1 MVLVGCERGDKA
13 HIEPVAVSRCERG
26 IQRATAKN
34 TMKDAMEIY
43 YAECAGIHS
52 EPLCR
57 NAFKSAAKAP
67 LDKQLSMIALGCS
80 RAYCPI
86 LGEGAFE
93 ICRKD
98 FQASGESLSR
108 AWPPFH
114 GAIVAREAGG
124 MNQRVNNALLRL
136 YVHTRSLASAE
147 AEEPPTPAASPA
159 DAGKTDA
166 AKTDAA
172 PASSGAPPS
181 ASAKKPAAAAS
192 AAPASPK

>member
-1 MVLVGCERGDKA
+1 VLAGCERGDKA

-26 IQRATAKN
+26 IQRATSKN
-34 TMKDAMEIY
+34 TMKEAMEIY
-43 YAECAGIHS
+43 YEECAGIHS

-57 NAFKSAAKAP
+57 NAFKTAAHAP
-67 LDKQLSMIALGCS
+67 LDKQLSTISLGCS

-93 ICRKD
+93 ICRKG
-98 FQASGESLSR
+98 FQASEESLAR

-114 GAIVAREAGG
+114 GAVVAREAGG

-147 AEEPPTPAASPA
+147 ADAPAPSAASA
-159 DAGKTDA
+159 ESASG
-166 AKTDAA
+166 DAA
-172 PASSGAPPS
+172 PAASASTGAAPS
-181 ASAKKPAAAAS
+181 ASAGEPPLAAS
-192 AAPASPK
+192 AAPAASP